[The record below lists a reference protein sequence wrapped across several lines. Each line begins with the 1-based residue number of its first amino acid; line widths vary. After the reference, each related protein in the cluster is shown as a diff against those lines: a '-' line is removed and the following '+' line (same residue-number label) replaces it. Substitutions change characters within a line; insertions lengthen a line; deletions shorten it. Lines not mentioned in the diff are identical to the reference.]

1 MTTDTLQYGRPAR
14 PGFLVRQG
22 VVDLDLRMVV
32 YTVWMSLLTAVFKE
46 VVGSDTVAFVG
57 SYNLTVVEPVVAMQ
71 VATLVLLARKRA
83 LRPDIITWFLLGI
96 AAIIFINLGRGIADN
111 MPSGIRSFRI
121 QGAFALYLLIAAFVP
136 RDEQM
141 LRQIRDALIVFGLV
155 LCVLVALR
163 VALGPQLF
171 IREKV
176 VDVSEI
182 NDGGRPL
189 SADGA
194 LMIGAAL
201 ILAVSRAIE
210 RVRDGFT
217 RAAALAIPVLFVALI
232 FTAQATA
239 TISSLVGLVVISAL
253 HPSVNRSTRMLIV
266 AVLVLAG
273 ALFYLAI
280 TGAFGR
286 FSLDFLPKYFQ
297 YNLLRRSSTIEVRH
311 LIWSGLMHDYWRW
324 SMLEQLIGM
333 RNNDL
338 PYIFIPLRDGYYW
351 WASVHSMYYG
361 SLVFMGSIGLG
372 LYLLMVSLIGMR
384 GLRRAFSP
392 RDTWTT
398 FGGAIPLALLAAFSL
413 FGHSYELRD
422 EHTVLILVALVAS
435 RPILNAARQSVRPG
449 FSPVRLTS
457 NSLGVRPHG

>member
-1 MTTDTLQYGRPAR
+1 MTTDTLQDARPAR

-22 VVDLDLRMVV
+22 VVELDLRMVV

-46 VVGSDTVAFVG
+46 VVGNDTIVFIG

-71 VATLVLLARKRA
+71 VASLVLLASKRA
-83 LRPDIITWFLLGI
+83 LRADIITWFLLGI
-96 AAIIFINLGRGIADN
+96 AAIIFINLGRGIADD
-111 MPSGIRSFRI
+111 MPSGVRSFRI
-121 QGAFALYLLIAAFVP
+121 QGAFALYLLIAAFLP
-136 RDEQM
+136 RDENM
-141 LRQIRDALIVFGLV
+141 LRQIRDALIAFGLV

-163 VALGPQLF
+163 VVLGPQLF
-171 IREKV
+171 LREIAEEV
-176 VDVSEI
+176 TSI
-182 NDGGRPL
+182 NDGGRPV

-217 RAAALAIPVLFVALI
+217 RASVLAIPVLFVALI
-232 FTAQATA
+232 LTAQATA
-239 TISSLVGLVVISAL
+239 TISSLVGLVVVSAL
-253 HPSVNRSTRMLIV
+253 HPSADRGSRLLLV

-273 ALFYLAI
+273 GLFYLAL

-311 LIWSGLMHDYWRW
+311 MIWSGLMHDYWRW
-324 SMLEQLIGM
+324 SLLEQLIGL

-338 PYIFIPLRDGYYW
+338 PYIFVPLSSGYYW
-351 WASVHSMYYG
+351 WASIHSMYYG
-361 SLVFMGSIGLG
+361 AFAFMGVVGLG
-372 LYLLMVSLIGMR
+372 LYLFMVSLIGLR
-384 GLRRAFSP
+384 GLRRAFGP
-392 RDTWTT
+392 RWTWTS

-413 FGHSYELRD
+413 FGYSYELRD

-435 RPILNAARQSVRPG
+435 RPIINAAKQAAGPG
-449 FSPVRLTS
+449 FSPVRLTG
-457 NSLGVRPHG
+457 NR